1 MDGDLTEINV
11 QNASIDS
18 TQGAKQRAQFSVRN
32 LPRHVAQL
40 PVPKAPEKMCCRL
53 GNKVDAIKRKAL
65 SLFALL
71 CNYHRR
77 ASFQSRDLPVDME
90 HFRFQKRRA
99 ITSDNRAV

>member
-40 PVPKAPEKMCCRL
+40 SVPKAPEKMCCRF
-53 GNKVDAIKRKAL
+53 GNNLDVIKREAL
-65 SLFALL
+65 GLL
-71 CNYHRR
+71 PFLRNNDWS
-77 ASFQSRDLPVDME
+77 ASSQRDDLPVDMK
-90 HFRFQKRRA
+90 HFGFQKRRA
-99 ITSDNRAV
+99 ITSYDRA